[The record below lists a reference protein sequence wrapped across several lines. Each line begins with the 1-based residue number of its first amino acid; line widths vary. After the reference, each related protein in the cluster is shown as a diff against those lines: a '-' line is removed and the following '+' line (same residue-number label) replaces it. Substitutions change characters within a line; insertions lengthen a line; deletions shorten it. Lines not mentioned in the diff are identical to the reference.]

1 MGILAQAGV
10 ETHIAPSAIGPPAPA
25 VVHQPRLP
33 SVLTVVTA
41 LVRSSWHIKY
51 PILKHSGGGRRN
63 IKSKDLKMRDSRT
76 RISPGKRC
84 KVEHVDQG
92 GMGRDK
98 DDKLCQ
104 GRD

>member
-1 MGILAQAGV
+1 MLK
-10 ETHIAPSAIGPPAPA
+10 PSG
-25 VVHQPRLP
+25 R
-33 SVLTVVTA
+33 
-41 LVRSSWHIKY
+41 
-51 PILKHSGGGRRN
+51 GRRNIN
-63 IKSKDLKMRDSRT
+63 IKSKDLKMRNGRT

-84 KVEHVDQG
+84 KVKLVDRG